1 MGLKQRENVLLLCS
15 KKCLNVLGVFS
26 ARTATPVSDPIPGK
40 IHPVVPM
47 RVGAGRYRTVI

>member
-1 MGLKQRENVLLLCS
+1 MGLKQRENVLLLCN
-15 KKCLNVLGVFS
+15 KKSLNVFF

-47 RVGAGRYRTVI
+47 RVDAGRYWTVI